1 MAEGHEDRDPAWGD
15 RVARVTFL
23 LTLIGAAVFAVVV
36 FRFIL

>member
-1 MAEGHEDRDPAWGD
+1 MAEGHEDRDPAWGE

-23 LTLIGAAVFAVVV
+23 FTALGVALFAFVV